1 MASNPTKRLDKLER
15 LIRERTQV
23 DHPPVYV
30 SSAENAPEG
39 AIVIERVFV
48 DPPKREQE
56 QLPALTQEP
65 SDSKDVF
72 GVRERR
78 LIEYPRLGLPK
89 LVISNQRS
97 LL

>member
-1 MASNPTKRLDKLER
+1 MLLR
-15 LIRERTQV
+15 
-23 DHPPVYV
+23 
-30 SSAENAPEG
+30 G

-78 LIEYPRLGLPK
+78 LIEYPRLG
-89 LVISNQRS
+89 IA
-97 LL
+97 

>member
-1 MASNPTKRLDKLER
+1 MASNPTKRLGKLER

-23 DHPPVYV
+23 DHPPVYA

-65 SDSKDVF
+65 SDSIF

-78 LIEYPRLGLPK
+78 LIEYPRLG
-89 LVISNQRS
+89 IA
-97 LL
+97 